1 MPLQETTA
9 PPGPGTTP
17 QPLTDT
23 QLGLWL
29 VHQLRPDDADLH
41 VVRAFRV
48 SGPLDETA
56 LRRALRDV
64 TTAHPALRS
73 LHPADG
79 PGGPVRSVQPPPG
92 APEWS
97 DLGSGSGRDLADF
110 HRRPFDLETETPLR
124 AGIGRPDPDGRTLVA
139 FCFHHIAMDA
149 VSAAVFCRDLAA
161 AYDLRTGADPSATAT
176 PAYGRPTPRSATG
189 ARTAGR
195 SDAEETHAYWA
206 HRMSAPPAP
215 LLDAPA
221 ARVPVTGRPA
231 WPAARRRGAPAARA
245 RRRPAR
251 AAGVT
256 AHMVLTAA
264 YAKALG
270 DVFGRDEV
278 VVGCPVSLRG
288 AGDAD
293 VVDCLVTMLPL
304 RVRLESDCGA
314 SPYRQVRERSVEAQ
328 RHRAVPAAPP
338 PGRGPPR
345 GARPRGPGAGP
356 RAAGPAAAPPPPLE
370 SPYQAVIDVRQDTAP
385 RLPLRGCR
393 TEAVETEAGSVQYP
407 LDLDV
412 RIGDDTVRLVLRTDT
427 ATVSRRRADAVL
439 TALDALLWPAP
450 SPGESRPEGGAP

>member
-17 QPLTDT
+17 QPLTYT

-92 APEWS
+92 APEWA

-124 AGIGRPDPDGRTLVA
+124 AGISRPDPDGRTLVA

-231 WPAARRRGAPAARA
+231 RTAELRRGAPAARA
-245 RRRPAR
+245 LRRTAR

-270 DVFGRDEV
+270 YVFGRDEV

-328 RHRAVPAAPP
+328 RHRAVPAAVL
-338 PGRGPPR
+338 
-345 GARPRGPGAGP
+345 AA
-356 RAAGPAAAPPPPLE
+356 AAGTAPLE